1 MSSSSNTDIDRHGW
15 AFTAFATLWR
25 HKGLTAAVWL
35 VAGLVALPL
44 VVVAGFLVTPADDYL
59 AHLAATVLPRYL
71 WNTLLIL
78 VGVGAGV
85 LLGGVGTA
93 WLVSLCEFPGRR
105 FFSWALVLPFALP
118 AYVIA
123 YTYTGLLDVGGPLQG
138 WLREDL
144 GAVWLADL
152 IPEVRTL
159 EGAIAM
165 LVMVLYPYVYLLARA
180 AFIEQSVC
188 AFEVSRTL
196 GCGPWMTMR
205 RVALPLAR
213 PSIAAGTALALME
226 ALNDFGTVQFFGV
239 DTFTTGIFRVWEVDD
254 RPDAAAQLSVPLL
267 IFVFALL
274 AVERWS
280 RGRAKYM
287 HMSTRYRPLPQIRL
301 TGGRALFAMMFCAL
315 PVLVGFVVPT
325 FWLLIWTIEGA
336 EQLLDG
342 DFWRL
347 VLNTFL
353 LAGIAGCVAVAAAL
367 VLAYAL
373 RSGCSPLT
381 RLAVRFASMGY
392 AIPGAVLAVGLVLSL
407 GWVDRGLDTTS
418 RNWFGFGTGLIFTGS
433 AIALILAYA
442 IRFLPI
448 ALGSAEGGLSRIS
461 PHMDDAARN
470 LGRGGLG
477 IVRRVHMPLIGGS
490 LWAGGLLV
498 FVDVV
503 KELPATLLLRPVNF
517 DTLAVRTYEYAS
529 DEQLYQAAPSALAI
543 VLVGLAPVLLLN
555 RMIDRSRAGDLRHGD
570 A

>member
-1 MSSSSNTDIDRHGW
+1 M
-15 AFTAFATLWR
+15 WR
-25 HKGLTAAVWL
+25 GRGITAAVWVIAAVVL
-35 VAGLVALPL
+35 LPL
-44 VVVAGFLVTPADDYL
+44 GVVAGFLGAPTDDYL
-59 AHLAATVLPRYL
+59 AHLADTVLPRYL
-71 WNTLLIL
+71 WNTVLLL

-85 LLGGVGTA
+85 LLGGVGAA
-93 WLVSLCEFPGRR
+93 WLVSLCDFPGRR
-105 FFSWALVLPFALP
+105 FFSWAMVLPFALP

-123 YTYTGLLDVGGPLQG
+123 YTYTGLLDAGGPVQA

-144 GAVWLADL
+144 GMPWAAEL
-152 IPEVRTL
+152 IPEVRSL
-159 EGAIAM
+159 WGAIFM

-196 GCGPWMTMR
+196 GCSPWRAMR

-239 DTFTTGIFRVWEVDD
+239 DTFTTGIFRVWEADG

-267 IFVFALL
+267 LFVFALL
-274 AVERWS
+274 AIERWS

-301 TGGRALFAMMFCAL
+301 RGGRAGFAILFCTM
-315 PVLVGFVVPT
+315 PVLFGFAVPT
-325 FWLLIWTIEGA
+325 FWLIVWTVDTAGEVVDSGFW
-336 EQLLDG
+336 QLA
-342 DFWRL
+342 F
-347 VLNTFL
+347 NTFF
-353 LAGIAGCVAVAAAL
+353 LAGVTACVAVAAAL

-373 RSGCSPLT
+373 RTGRGAAT
-381 RLAVRFASMGY
+381 RAAVRFASLGY
-392 AIPGAVLAVGLVLSL
+392 AIPGAVLAVGLVLGL
-407 GWVDRGLDTTS
+407 GWVDRQVDGAART
-418 RNWFGFGTGLIFTGS
+418 WFGGGTGLILTGS
-433 AIALILAYA
+433 AVALVIAYA

-448 ALGSAEGGLSRIS
+448 ALGSAEGGLSRVS

-470 LGRGGLG
+470 LGRRPLG
-477 IVRRVHMPLIGGS
+477 IVRQIHVPLIGGS

-503 KELPATLLLRPVNF
+503 KELPATLLLRPFNF

-555 RMIDRSRAGDLRHGD
+555 RMIDHSRAGDAPREVG
-570 A
+570 

>member
-1 MSSSSNTDIDRHGW
+1 M
-15 AFTAFATLWR
+15 
-25 HKGLTAAVWL
+25 
-35 VAGLVALPL
+35 PL
-44 VVVAGFLVTPADDYL
+44 AVVAGFLLAPADDYL
-59 AHLAATVLPRYL
+59 AHLASTVLPRYL

-78 VGVGAGV
+78 VGVGSGV
-85 LLGGVGTA
+85 LLGGVGAA
-93 WLVSLCEFPGRR
+93 WLVSLCDFPGRR

-123 YTYTGLLDVGGPLQG
+123 YTYTGLLDIGGPVQG

-144 GAVWLADL
+144 GAVWAADL

-159 EGAIAM
+159 GGAIIM

-196 GCGPWMTMR
+196 GCNPWLAMR
-205 RVALPLAR
+205 RVAMPLAR

-239 DTFTTGIFRVWEVDD
+239 DTFTTGIFRVWEVDG

-267 IFVFALL
+267 VFVFALL
-274 AVERWS
+274 GVERWS

-287 HMSTRYRPLPQIRL
+287 HMSTRYRPLPQIKL
-301 TGGRALFAMMFCAL
+301 TGVRAAFAMLFCAF
-315 PVLVGFVVPT
+315 PVLLGFAVPT
-325 FWLLIWTIEGA
+325 LWLLIWSLETGGTVV
-336 EQLLDG
+336 DS

-347 VLNTFL
+347 ALNTFL
-353 LAGIAGCVAVAAAL
+353 LAGIAASVAVAVAL

-373 RSGCSPLT
+373 RTGCGPAT
-381 RLAVRFASMGY
+381 RFAVRFASMGY

-407 GWVDRGLDTTS
+407 GWVDRGLDDAS
-418 RNWFGFGTGLIFTGS
+418 RGWFGTGTGLLFTGS
-433 AIALILAYA
+433 AAALILAYV

-448 ALGSAEGGLSRIS
+448 ALGSTESGLSRVS

-470 LGRGGLG
+470 LGRHGFG
-477 IVRRVHMPLIGGS
+477 IVRHVHMPLIGGS

-503 KELPATLLLRPVNF
+503 KELPATLLLRPFNM

-529 DEQLYQAAPSALAI
+529 DEQLYEAAPSALAI
-543 VLVGLAPVLLLN
+543 VLVGLVPVLLLN
-555 RMIDRSRAGDLRHGD
+555 RMIGRSRAGGPGRRGN
-570 A
+570 